1 MKTQK
6 LVLLAAFAAF
16 SYVACAQDYAFKVLA
31 NKGDNEIKSGDSWQ
45 PLKTG
50 ASLKAGD
57 EVKLSDN
64 AYIGLVH
71 NSGKPVELKAAGI
84 HKVSSLESKI
94 GDGSSVLNKYTDF
107 ILSSNSAESERNR
120 MNATGAVHRDITSA
134 APINLLLPDKEHSA
148 VFNETAIISWEAG
161 AVAGPFVVTVMNMF
175 EDVLTKKET
184 PGNSF
189 EIDLRESKYATET
202 AILIEVSLK
211 ANPKQISKRHLL
223 KKLST
228 AEVEKISAALEEM
241 SPQLSER
248 NAMNE
253 LFLAGFYEQNE
264 LLIDAIYAYQQAIRL
279 QPDVPTFK
287 ESYEEFL
294 QRNKLK

>member
-1 MKTQK
+1 MKTHK
-6 LVLLAAFAAF
+6 LVLLAAFVAF

-31 NKGDNEIKSGDSWQ
+31 NKGNNEIKSGDSWQ

-50 ASLKAGD
+50 ASLKTGD
-57 EVKLSDN
+57 EVRLSDN

-71 NSGKPVELKAAGI
+71 NSGKPVELKAAGV
-84 HKVSSLESKI
+84 HKVSSLESQV
-94 GDGSSVLNKYTDF
+94 GTGSSVLNKYTDF
-107 ILSSNSAESERNR
+107 ILSSNSAESQRNR

-134 APINLLLPDKEHSA
+134 APINLLLPDKEHSG
-148 VFNETAIISWEAG
+148 VFNQTAIISWEAG
-161 AVAGPFVVTVMNMF
+161 AVSGPFVVTVMNMF
-175 EDVLTKKET
+175 EDVLTKEET

-228 AEVEKISAALEEM
+228 AEVGKISAALEEM
-241 SPQLSER
+241 SPQLSDR

>member
-175 EDVLTKKET
+175 EDVLTKEET